1 MLDFIRGRGS
11 LSLRGDHVLVRIRW
25 GGVIRLC
32 VWGGGEMGLVD
43 GHKLVRFA
51 C

>member
-32 VWGGGEMGLVD
+32 VWGGGRGVD